1 MLPLRLK
8 SWSARLLAVLSALAI
23 LPFLGATAASAD
35 VAAETQFITLLNQA
49 RAANGLPAYS
59 VTADLTE
66 VARAQAQRMASSGTL
81 YHNPNLATDVTE
93 WTSVGENVGYGPSPQ
108 ALNSALLASP
118 GHRANMLSGTF
129 TQVGVGAV
137 WSNGT
142 LWMTQVYRRPTA
154 VAAALPNI
162 LAPAPAAAPAPP
174 KPSDLSVV
182 LPAKTASGKVEV
194 HTLTG
199 ASWYRQ
205 FAQHAA
211 TTLGAQDPSQ
221 WAFFTAPWAGS
232 GRPDLI
238 GVKFAGTSSG
248 RVEVHVLSAAS
259 GYTQWVAHIATALP
273 VVDPARFQFA
283 LGSLNGDSRPN
294 LYAIMTSGTA
304 SGRTEVHVLSAASGY
319 QSYAAHAATALPTT
333 SNSAWTFLV
342 GATGPGDVV
351 GVLRSGA
358 SGRTE
363 VHRLSAATGWST
375 FNAHVATPL
384 EPTTTSAWNFAL
396 GNVDGDAVPDL
407 FTIPTAGTGSGQ
419 TEAHILSGASTYSA
433 FAAHVATALPLL
445 PMAADFSAS

>member
-1 MLPLRLK
+1 MLPLRLT
-8 SWSARLLAVLSALAI
+8 SWSARLLAVLSAVAAL
-23 LPFLGATAASAD
+23 LMLGAPVASAD

-137 WSNGT
+137 WSGGT

-154 VAAALPNI
+154 VAAALPNTF
-162 LAPAPAAAPAPP
+162 APAPPPAPP

-182 LPAKTASGKVEV
+182 LPAMTASGKVEV

-205 FAQHAA
+205 YSQHVA
-211 TTLGAQDPSQ
+211 TALDAQDPSQ

-248 RVEVHVLSAAS
+248 KVEVHVLSAAS

-273 VVDPARFQFA
+273 VVDPTRFQFA

-294 LYAIMTSGTA
+294 LYAIMTGGTA

-319 QSYAAHAATALPTT
+319 QAYAAHAATALPTT
-333 SNSAWTFLV
+333 SNSAWRFLV

-363 VHRLSAATGWST
+363 VHRLSASTGWST
-375 FNAHVATPL
+375 FNAQVATPL
-384 EPTTTSAWNFAL
+384 EPTTASSWYFAL
-396 GNVDGDAVPDL
+396 GSVDGDAMPDL

-419 TEAHILSGASTYSA
+419 TEAHVLSGASTYSA
-433 FAAHVATALPLL
+433 FVAHVATALPLL
-445 PMAADFSAS
+445 PMAAAFNAN